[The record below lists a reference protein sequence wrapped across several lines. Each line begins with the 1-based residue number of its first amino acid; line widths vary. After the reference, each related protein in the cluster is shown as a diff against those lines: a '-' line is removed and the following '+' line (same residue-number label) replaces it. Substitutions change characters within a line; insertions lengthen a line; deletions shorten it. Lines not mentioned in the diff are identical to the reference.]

1 MEDRIQDGTAG
12 GPSAAAPDPLGLP
25 VEPRDVI
32 PSPPPGRTL
41 LPAPVATAISLWTR
55 STSLALRVG
64 TVIGGYGFGAAK
76 ATTLSSLELG
86 RGIIEGILHRAGSES
101 FSRSNSDLGRA
112 DAETVME
119 RSLESLHIAMSQVVF
134 WTTAGFNLT
143 STTLSAISEVS
154 QLTLSYLDSIL
165 GSTESSRAIAS
176 IITLIRR
183 EFNNPATGQP
193 GEHVG
198 VFDLIVGMVGLAY
211 FQRWSWRLIMQESQ
225 RLQVDEILW
234 DVVIINDEERLDY
247 SRVDN
252 ARQAPGRGMEPS
264 PNEMVIQ
271 TIQQHDTADSS
282 EGEGDL
288 PEIRLKQQIM
298 RTLPAGAKVSIMTE
312 TKTTKTITVDVSG
325 TQPSALSPPAG
336 VELIEETRLRPVS
349 SQGNRRLSMSS
360 DLLQGS
366 SPLDSTYRVVYRVNK
381 NTLRSTEMQGGPEEV
396 EVPRFVEQIDSDT
409 EQAVDQHTNSDDEK
423 DVLPPSPTSPTT
435 PPPPPPKSPRHK
447 VQTEPFPPVVE
458 APPVRS
464 RSKKGRG
471 SPALSR
477 KSSVD
482 KTSQIPLPMQSPE
495 TSANQKRPRM
505 PVSPPGSTSSIEA
518 PRKKQQSM
526 SKLLSKRP
534 KGDVTPPNSAKPPSE
549 KKGGLRNVLKR
560 GSGTNLSNPAT
571 KDGKDSVTSN
581 PSVASK
587 GKQQPLRDLR
597 RGPAQANQK
606 PSSSAT
612 KKQLSVPNRDSSLVP
627 RRDAPRPPQG
637 GQARNPLTSRALA
650 EYEASGAVP
659 RSPSRASYISIHER
673 RRDSLISQ
681 TDTFSIHSVEHHLR
695 PVSPTYSRSPIAKS
709 KSERDI
715 ADRQL
720 PPPSPSRHHR
730 RVNSQTYSP
739 SIYTLKTADSQMSL
753 IPFHHRSPFG
763 DAEALHTLRRTGSID
778 TTFPR
783 FHLLRNITRYMRFS
797 SASYGSSFLKVLG
810 ISKTMPPML
819 KALDDTHHE
828 LRMFAHHTQSQPQ
841 SILLSSFVDPQGGSD
856 SSGATETGVPLVH
869 YVSLDDESKAVVLA
883 CRGTLGFE
891 DVLADM
897 TCDYDDLVWRGKSY
911 KVHKGIHASAKRL
924 LYGGD
929 GRVLVTIKAAL
940 EMNPDYGLVLCG
952 HSLGGAVTALLG
964 VMLSEPIDGGTS
976 FVTSDEPHSRLLT
989 YPSFSSADAT
999 TGQQQ
1004 VKPHVCL
1011 PAGRPIH
1018 VYAYGPPA
1026 TMSPSLR
1033 TATRGLITSVVHG
1046 QDLVPYLSLGVLHD
1060 FQAVALAFKTDN
1072 ADAKQEIKQRVWEAL
1087 QGGLMDKWQG
1097 SGASSGGGGRA
1108 PGRDPVTD
1116 EDEEWAFAAFKT
1128 LRASMMSEK
1137 LLPPG
1142 EVFVVETEKVLRR
1155 DAFVDPDGS
1164 GGQQQQQQQAGGSS
1178 RDENNS
1184 SSKGKQQQQKSFKY
1198 VGRPARRIVLKYVR
1212 DVETRFREV
1221 RFGATML
1228 TDHNPAKYEDALDGL
1243 RFGVV
1248 ESGC

>member
-1 MEDRIQDGTAG
+1 MEDRVQNGPPG
-12 GPSAAAPDPLGLP
+12 GPSTALGLP
-25 VEPRDVI
+25 VEPRGVI

-101 FSRSNSDLGRA
+101 LSRSNSELGRA
-112 DAETVME
+112 DAETIME
-119 RSLESLHIAMSQVVF
+119 RSIESLHLAMSQVVF

-143 STTLSAISEVS
+143 STSLSAISEIS

-198 VFDLIVGMVGLAY
+198 VFDLLVGMVGLAY
-211 FQRWSWRLIMQESQ
+211 FQRWSWRLIMQENQ

-252 ARQAPGRGMEPS
+252 QGQVAGQGLEPG

-282 EGEGDL
+282 DGENDL
-288 PEIRLKQQIM
+288 PEIRLKQHIM

-325 TQPSALSPPAG
+325 TQPSTLSPPAG

-349 SQGNRRLSMSS
+349 SQGNRPLSVSS
-360 DLLQGS
+360 DQLLHGT

-381 NTLRSTEMQGGPEEV
+381 NTLRSTEMEGGPEEV
-396 EVPRFVEQIDSDT
+396 EVPRFVEQVDSET
-409 EQAVDQHTNSDDEK
+409 EQALDENTISDDEK
-423 DVLPPSPTSPTT
+423 EEVSTPPPESPTSPTT
-435 PPPPPPKSPRHK
+435 PPPPPPPKSPRHEA
-447 VQTEPFPPVVE
+447 QAEAFPTLAE
-458 APPVRS
+458 AEAETPPVRS
-464 RSKKGRG
+464 RSKKGRA
-471 SPALSR
+471 SPVLVR
-477 KSSVD
+477 KPSID
-482 KTSQIPLPMQSPE
+482 KSSQIPMLKQSPE
-495 TSANQKRPRM
+495 TSANQKRPRI
-505 PVSPPGSTSSIEA
+505 PVSPPGSTSSVDN

-534 KGDVTPPNSAKPPSE
+534 RGDVTPPTSAKPPSE
-549 KKGGLRNVLKR
+549 KRGGLRNVLKR
-560 GSGTNLSNPAT
+560 GSGTNLSNPVT
-571 KDGKDSVTSN
+571 KDVKDSVPSN
-581 PSVASK
+581 APVAASK
-587 GKQQPLRDLR
+587 GKQQSTRDLR
-597 RGPAQANQK
+597 RGPALSQQK
-606 PSSSAT
+606 PSPSSSAP
-612 KKQLSVPNRDSSLVP
+612 KKQLPVPNRDSSLIP

-650 EYEASGAVP
+650 EYEASGSIP

-695 PVSPTYSRSPIAKS
+695 PVSPTYGRSPIAKS

-715 ADRQL
+715 VDRQL
-720 PPPSPSRHHR
+720 PPPSPSRNHR
-730 RVNSQTYSP
+730 RVNSQTYAP

-753 IPFHHRSPFG
+753 IPFHHRSPFA

-810 ISKTMPPML
+810 ISKSLPPML
-819 KALDDTHHE
+819 KALDDTHYE

-856 SSGATETGVPLVH
+856 SSGSTETGVPLVH
-869 YVSLDDESKAVVLA
+869 YVSLDDESKAVVLS

-964 VMLSEPIDGGTS
+964 VMLSEPVDGGTS

-989 YPSFSSADAT
+989 YPGSSPA
-999 TGQQQ
+999 
-1004 VKPHVCL
+1004 KPHICL

-1072 ADAKQEIKQRVWEAL
+1072 ADAKQEIKQRVWETL
-1087 QGGLMDKWQG
+1087 QGGLMDKWRGGG
-1097 SGASSGGGGRA
+1097 SGATRGRGA
-1108 PGRDPVTD
+1108 GKDPVSD

-1155 DAFVDPDGS
+1155 DAFVDGE
-1164 GGQQQQQQQAGGSS
+1164 GQQQRQAGGSREDS
-1178 RDENNS
+1178 KNNNS
-1184 SSKGKQQQQKSFKY
+1184 KQKQQQKSFKY

-1212 DVETRFREV
+1212 DVGTRFREV

-1248 ESGC
+1248 ES

>member
-1 MEDRIQDGTAG
+1 MEDRIQHGSANA
-12 GPSAAAPDPLGLP
+12 PSAVMPDPLGLP

-76 ATTLSSLELG
+76 ATTLSSLEIG

-101 FSRSNSDLGRA
+101 FSRSNSDLARA
-112 DAETVME
+112 DAETIME

-143 STTLSAISEVS
+143 TTTLSAISEVS

-211 FQRWSWRLIMQESQ
+211 FQRWSWRLIMQDNQ

-252 ARQAPGRGMEPS
+252 GMQVAGRDLESG
-264 PNEMVIQ
+264 PNETVIQ
-271 TIQQHDTADSS
+271 TIQQHDAVDSS
-282 EGEGDL
+282 DGEDDL

-349 SQGNRRLSMSS
+349 SQGNRRLSVSS
-360 DLLQGS
+360 DQLLQGS

-381 NTLRSTEMQGGPEEV
+381 NKLRSTEMERGPEEI

-409 EQAVDQHTNSDDEK
+409 EQALDDHAISDDEK
-423 DVLPPSPTSPTT
+423 EMLPSSPPLPPSPQS
-435 PPPPPPKSPRHK
+435 PPPPPPKSPRHETQPE
-447 VQTEPFPPVVE
+447 VFPP
-458 APPVRS
+458 AAGGPPVRS
-464 RSKKGRG
+464 RSKKGRI
-471 SPALSR
+471 SPVISR

-482 KTSQIPLPMQSPE
+482 KTSQIPLPKSSPE

-505 PVSPPGSTSSIEA
+505 PVSPPGSTSSIDN

-526 SKLLSKRP
+526 SKLLSKRA

-560 GSGTNLSNPAT
+560 GSGTTLGNLVAKDEKDTASSNAP
-571 KDGKDSVTSN
+571 
-581 PSVASK
+581 VASK
-587 GKQQPLRDLR
+587 GKQQPARDLR
-597 RGPAQANQK
+597 RGPAQVHQK
-606 PSSSAT
+606 PSSSAA
-612 KKQLSVPNRDSSLVP
+612 KKQLSVPNRDASLVP
-627 RRDAPRPPQG
+627 RRDAPRPPHG

-695 PVSPTYSRSPIAKS
+695 PVSPTYNRSPMAKS
-709 KSERDI
+709 KSGGDI
-715 ADRQL
+715 VDRQL
-720 PPPSPSRHHR
+720 PPPSPSRNHR
-730 RVNSQTYSP
+730 RVSSQTYSP

-763 DAEALHTLRRTGSID
+763 NAEALATLRRTGSID

-797 SASYGSSFLKVLG
+797 SASYGSSFLKVFG
-810 ISKTMPPML
+810 ISKSMPPML

-940 EMNPDYGLVLCG
+940 EENPDYGLVLCG

-989 YPSFSSADAT
+989 YPGCTPTDST
-999 TGQQQ
+999 TQPQQR
-1004 VKPHVCL
+1004 PHVCL
-1011 PAGRPIH
+1011 PPGRPIH

-1087 QGGLMDKWQG
+1087 QGGLMDKWRG
-1097 SGASSGGGGRA
+1097 GGGASSNGSGSGPA
-1108 PGRDPVTD
+1108 SN

-1155 DAFVDPDGS
+1155 DAFVGPDGN
-1164 GGQQQQQQQAGGSS
+1164 GQHQQPRKGDDNKGQQH
-1178 RDENNS
+1178 
-1184 SSKGKQQQQKSFKY
+1184 QKSFKY

-1212 DVETRFREV
+1212 DVEARFREV

-1248 ESGC
+1248 ES

>member
-1 MEDRIQDGTAG
+1 MEDRIQNGSGNT
-12 GPSAAAPDPLGLP
+12 PSATAA
-25 VEPRDVI
+25 EPRDLV
-32 PSPPPGRTL
+32 PPPPPPGRTL

-76 ATTLSSLELG
+76 ATTLSSLEIG

-101 FSRSNSDLGRA
+101 LSRSNSDLGRA
-112 DAETVME
+112 DAETIME

-143 STTLSAISEVS
+143 TTTLSAISEVS

-211 FQRWSWRLIMQESQ
+211 FQGWAWRLIVQENQ

-234 DVVIINDEERLDY
+234 DVVIINDEETLDY
-247 SRVDN
+247 SKVEDGKQVDSN
-252 ARQAPGRGMEPS
+252 GLEPG
-264 PNEMVIQ
+264 PNEKVIQ
-271 TIQQHDTADSS
+271 TIQQHDAADSS
-282 EGEGDL
+282 DGEDDL

-325 TQPSALSPPAG
+325 TQPSALAPPAG

-349 SQGNRRLSMSS
+349 SQGNRRWSISS
-360 DLLQGS
+360 DQLLQGS

-381 NTLRSTEMQGGPEEV
+381 NKLRSTEMARGAEEV

-409 EQAVDQHTNSDDEK
+409 EQIFDDQVVSDEEK
-423 DVLPPSPTSPTT
+423 EDLPPS
-435 PPPPPPKSPRHK
+435 PPPKSPRHD
-447 VQTEPFPPVVE
+447 TWAEELPPAAE
-458 APPVRS
+458 KPPVRS
-464 RSKKGRG
+464 RSKKGRK
-471 SPALSR
+471 SPGLSR
-477 KSSVD
+477 KASVD
-482 KTSQIPLPMQSPE
+482 KTSQIPLPRQSPE

-505 PVSPPGSTSSIEA
+505 PVSPPASTSSIEN

-526 SKLLSKRP
+526 SKLLSKKT
-534 KGDVTPPNSAKPPSE
+534 KGDTTPPGSAKPPNE
-549 KKGGLRNVLKR
+549 KKGGLRNVLKK
-560 GSGTNLSNPAT
+560 GSGTTLASLVA
-571 KDGKDSVTSN
+571 KDGKDAVSSN
-581 PSVASK
+581 TPVAPK
-587 GKQQPLRDLR
+587 GKQQPVKDLR
-597 RGPAQANQK
+597 RGPAQLHQK
-606 PSSSAT
+606 PTSSTT
-612 KKQLSVPNRDSSLVP
+612 KKQLSVPNRDSSMVP
-627 RRDAPRPPQG
+627 RREAPRPPHG
-637 GQARNPLTSRALA
+637 GAPRNPLTSRALA

-673 RRDSLISQ
+673 RRDSLVSQ
-681 TDTFSIHSVEHHLR
+681 TDTFSIHSVEPHLR
-695 PVSPTYSRSPIAKS
+695 PVSPAYNRSPISKS

-715 ADRQL
+715 VDRQL
-720 PPPSPSRHHR
+720 PPPSPSRNHR
-730 RVNSQTYSP
+730 RVVSQTYSP
-739 SIYTLKTADSQMSL
+739 SIYTLKTAGSQMSL
-753 IPFHHRSPFG
+753 VPYHHRSPFG
-763 DAEALHTLRRTGSID
+763 DAEALATLRRTGSID

-797 SASYGSSFLKVLG
+797 SASYGSSFLKVFG
-810 ISKTMPPML
+810 ISKSMPPVL

-940 EMNPDYGLVLCG
+940 EENPDYGLVLCG

-989 YPSFSSADAT
+989 YPGCPTPDAT
-999 TGQQQ
+999 SQQQ
-1004 VKPHVCL
+1004 RQPHICL
-1011 PAGRPIH
+1011 PPGRPIH

-1033 TATRGLITSVVHG
+1033 TATRGLITSAVHG

-1072 ADAKQEIKQRVWEAL
+1072 AEAKQEIKQRVWEAL
-1087 QGGLMDKWQG
+1087 QGGLMDKWRGGGAAAAGG
-1097 SGASSGGGGRA
+1097 SGSRNRA
-1108 PGRDPVTD
+1108 AGAV

-1155 DAFVDPDGS
+1155 DAFVGSDG
-1164 GGQQQQQQQAGGSS
+1164 GGGPQQQDG
-1178 RDENNS
+1178 E
-1184 SSKGKQQQQKSFKY
+1184 KGKQQQQQKSFKY

-1212 DVETRFREV
+1212 DVEARFREV

-1248 ESGC
+1248 ES

>member
-1 MEDRIQDGTAG
+1 MEDRIQHGSANA
-12 GPSAAAPDPLGLP
+12 PSAVMPDPLGLP

-76 ATTLSSLELG
+76 ATTLSSLEIG

-101 FSRSNSDLGRA
+101 FSRSNSDLARA
-112 DAETVME
+112 DAETIME

-143 STTLSAISEVS
+143 TTTLSAISEVS

-211 FQRWSWRLIMQESQ
+211 FQRWSWRLIMQENQ

-252 ARQAPGRGMEPS
+252 GMQVAGRDLEPG
-264 PNEMVIQ
+264 PNGTVIQ
-271 TIQQHDTADSS
+271 TIQQHDAVDSS
-282 EGEGDL
+282 DGEDDL

-349 SQGNRRLSMSS
+349 SQGNRRLSVSS
-360 DLLQGS
+360 DQLLQGS

-381 NTLRSTEMQGGPEEV
+381 NKLRSTEMERGPEEI

-409 EQAVDQHTNSDDEK
+409 EQALDDHTISDDEK
-423 DVLPPSPTSPTT
+423 EILPPSPPLPPSPQS
-435 PPPPPPKSPRHK
+435 PPPPPPKSPRHETQPE
-447 VQTEPFPPVVE
+447 VFPP
-458 APPVRS
+458 AAGGPPVRS
-464 RSKKGRG
+464 RSKKGRI
-471 SPALSR
+471 SPVISR

-482 KTSQIPLPMQSPE
+482 KTSQIPLPKSSPE

-505 PVSPPGSTSSIEA
+505 PVSPPGSTSSIDN

-526 SKLLSKRP
+526 SKLLSKRA

-560 GSGTNLSNPAT
+560 GSGTTLGNLVARDEKDTVSSNAP
-571 KDGKDSVTSN
+571 
-581 PSVASK
+581 VASK
-587 GKQQPLRDLR
+587 GKQQPARDLR
-597 RGPAQANQK
+597 RGPAQVHQK
-606 PSSSAT
+606 PSSSAP
-612 KKQLSVPNRDSSLVP
+612 KKQLSVPNRDASLVP
-627 RRDAPRPPQG
+627 RRDAPRPPHG

-695 PVSPTYSRSPIAKS
+695 PVSPTYNRSPMAKS
-709 KSERDI
+709 KSGGDI
-715 ADRQL
+715 VDRQL
-720 PPPSPSRHHR
+720 PPPSPSRNHR
-730 RVNSQTYSP
+730 RVSSQTYSP

-763 DAEALHTLRRTGSID
+763 NAEALATLRRTGSID

-797 SASYGSSFLKVLG
+797 SASYGSSFLKVFG
-810 ISKTMPPML
+810 ISKSMPPML

-940 EMNPDYGLVLCG
+940 EENPDYGLVLCG

-989 YPSFSSADAT
+989 YPGCTPTDST
-999 TGQQQ
+999 MQPQQR
-1004 VKPHVCL
+1004 PHVCL
-1011 PAGRPIH
+1011 PPGRPIH

-1087 QGGLMDKWQG
+1087 QGGLMDKWRG
-1097 SGASSGGGGRA
+1097 GGGASSSGSGSSSGPA
-1108 PGRDPVTD
+1108 SN

-1155 DAFVDPDGS
+1155 DAFVGPDGN
-1164 GGQQQQQQQAGGSS
+1164 GQHQQPREGDGNKGQQH
-1178 RDENNS
+1178 
-1184 SSKGKQQQQKSFKY
+1184 QKSFKY

-1212 DVETRFREV
+1212 DVEARFGEV

-1248 ESGC
+1248 ES

>member
-1 MEDRIQDGTAG
+1 MEDRIQHGSANA
-12 GPSAAAPDPLGLP
+12 PSAAMPDPLGLP

-76 ATTLSSLELG
+76 ATTLSSLEIG

-101 FSRSNSDLGRA
+101 FSRSNSDLARA
-112 DAETVME
+112 DAETIME

-211 FQRWSWRLIMQESQ
+211 FQRWSWRLIMQENQ

-252 ARQAPGRGMEPS
+252 GMQVAGRDLEPG
-264 PNEMVIQ
+264 PNETVIQ
-271 TIQQHDTADSS
+271 TIQQHDAVDSS
-282 EGEGDL
+282 DGEDDL

-349 SQGNRRLSMSS
+349 SQGNRRLSVSS
-360 DLLQGS
+360 DQLLQGS

-381 NTLRSTEMQGGPEEV
+381 NKLRSTEMERGPEEI

-409 EQAVDQHTNSDDEK
+409 EQALDDHTISDDEK
-423 DVLPPSPTSPTT
+423 EILPPSPPLPPSPQS
-435 PPPPPPKSPRHK
+435 PPPPPPKSPRHETQPE
-447 VQTEPFPPVVE
+447 VFPP
-458 APPVRS
+458 AAGGPPVRS
-464 RSKKGRG
+464 RSKKGRI
-471 SPALSR
+471 SPVISR

-482 KTSQIPLPMQSPE
+482 KTSQIPLPKSSPE

-505 PVSPPGSTSSIEA
+505 PVSPPGSTSSIDN

-526 SKLLSKRP
+526 SKLLSKRA

-560 GSGTNLSNPAT
+560 GSGTTLGNLVAKDEKDTVSSNAP
-571 KDGKDSVTSN
+571 
-581 PSVASK
+581 VASK
-587 GKQQPLRDLR
+587 GKQQPARDLR
-597 RGPAQANQK
+597 RGPAQVHQK
-606 PSSSAT
+606 PSSSAP
-612 KKQLSVPNRDSSLVP
+612 KKQLSVPNRDASLVP
-627 RRDAPRPPQG
+627 RRDAPRPPHG

-695 PVSPTYSRSPIAKS
+695 PVSPTYNRSTMAKS
-709 KSERDI
+709 KSGGDI
-715 ADRQL
+715 VDRQL
-720 PPPSPSRHHR
+720 PPPSPSRNHR
-730 RVNSQTYSP
+730 RVSSQTYSP

-753 IPFHHRSPFG
+753 VPFHHRSPFG
-763 DAEALHTLRRTGSID
+763 NAEALATLRRTGSID

-797 SASYGSSFLKVLG
+797 SASYGSSFLKVFG
-810 ISKTMPPML
+810 ISKSMPPML

-940 EMNPDYGLVLCG
+940 EENPDYGLVLCG

-989 YPSFSSADAT
+989 YPGCTPTDST
-999 TGQQQ
+999 TQPQQR
-1004 VKPHVCL
+1004 PHVCL
-1011 PAGRPIH
+1011 PPGRPIH

-1087 QGGLMDKWQG
+1087 QGGLMDKWR
-1097 SGASSGGGGRA
+1097 GGGGA
-1108 PGRDPVTD
+1108 STSASGPASD

-1128 LRASMMSEK
+1128 LRASMMSQK

-1155 DAFVDPDGS
+1155 DAFVEPDGN
-1164 GGQQQQQQQAGGSS
+1164 GQHQQPRE
-1178 RDENNS
+1178 RDDN
-1184 SSKGKQQQQKSFKY
+1184 KGQQQQKSFKY

-1212 DVETRFREV
+1212 DVEARFREV

-1248 ESGC
+1248 ES

>member
-1 MEDRIQDGTAG
+1 M
-12 GPSAAAPDPLGLP
+12 
-25 VEPRDVI
+25 I

-76 ATTLSSLELG
+76 ATTLSSLEIG

-101 FSRSNSDLGRA
+101 FSRSNSDLARA
-112 DAETVME
+112 DAETIME

-143 STTLSAISEVS
+143 TTTLSAISEVS

-211 FQRWSWRLIMQESQ
+211 FQRWSWRLIMQENQ

-252 ARQAPGRGMEPS
+252 GMQVAGRDLEPG
-264 PNEMVIQ
+264 PNETVIQ
-271 TIQQHDTADSS
+271 TIQQHDAVDSS
-282 EGEGDL
+282 DGEDDL

-349 SQGNRRLSMSS
+349 SQGNRRLSVSS
-360 DLLQGS
+360 DQLLQGS

-381 NTLRSTEMQGGPEEV
+381 NKLRSTEMERGPEEI

-409 EQAVDQHTNSDDEK
+409 EQALDDHTISDDEK
-423 DVLPPSPTSPTT
+423 EIISPSPPLPPSPQS
-435 PPPPPPKSPRHK
+435 PPPPPPKSPRHETQPE
-447 VQTEPFPPVVE
+447 VFPP
-458 APPVRS
+458 AAGGPPVRS
-464 RSKKGRG
+464 RSKKGRI
-471 SPALSR
+471 SPVISR

-482 KTSQIPLPMQSPE
+482 KTSQIPLPKSSPE

-505 PVSPPGSTSSIEA
+505 PVSPPGSTSSIDN

-526 SKLLSKRP
+526 SKLLSKRA

-560 GSGTNLSNPAT
+560 GSGTTLGNLVARDEKDTVSSNAP
-571 KDGKDSVTSN
+571 
-581 PSVASK
+581 VASK
-587 GKQQPLRDLR
+587 GKQQPARDLR
-597 RGPAQANQK
+597 RGPAQVHQK
-606 PSSSAT
+606 PSSSAP
-612 KKQLSVPNRDSSLVP
+612 KKQLSVPNRDASLVP
-627 RRDAPRPPQG
+627 RRDAPRPPHG

-695 PVSPTYSRSPIAKS
+695 PVSPTYNRSPMAKS
-709 KSERDI
+709 KSGGDI
-715 ADRQL
+715 VDRQL
-720 PPPSPSRHHR
+720 PPPSPSRNHR
-730 RVNSQTYSP
+730 RVSSQTYSP

-763 DAEALHTLRRTGSID
+763 NAEALATLRRTGSID

-797 SASYGSSFLKVLG
+797 SASYGSSFLKVFG
-810 ISKTMPPML
+810 ISKSMPPML

-940 EMNPDYGLVLCG
+940 EENPDYGLVLCG

-989 YPSFSSADAT
+989 YPGCTPTDST
-999 TGQQQ
+999 TQPQQR
-1004 VKPHVCL
+1004 PHVCL
-1011 PAGRPIH
+1011 PPGRPIH

-1072 ADAKQEIKQRVWEAL
+1072 ADAKQEIKQRVWDAL
-1087 QGGLMDKWQG
+1087 QGGLMDKWRG
-1097 SGASSGGGGRA
+1097 GGGASSSASASGPA
-1108 PGRDPVTD
+1108 SN

-1155 DAFVDPDGS
+1155 DAFVGPDGN
-1164 GGQQQQQQQAGGSS
+1164 GQHQQPREG
-1178 RDENNS
+1178 DDN
-1184 SSKGKQQQQKSFKY
+1184 KGQQQQQKSFKY

-1212 DVETRFREV
+1212 DVEARFREV

-1248 ESGC
+1248 ES

>member
-1 MEDRIQDGTAG
+1 MEDRIQQGSAS
-12 GPSAAAPDPLGLP
+12 GPSASAPDPLGLP

-41 LPAPVATAISLWTR
+41 LPAPVASAISLWTR

-76 ATTLSSLELG
+76 ATTLSSLEIG

-112 DAETVME
+112 DAETIME

-211 FQRWSWRLIMQESQ
+211 FQRWSWRLIMQENQ

-247 SRVDN
+247 SRVDD
-252 ARQAPGRGMEPS
+252 AMQVAGRDLEPS
-264 PNEMVIQ
+264 PNETVIQ
-271 TIQQHDTADSS
+271 TIQQHDAADSS
-282 EGEGDL
+282 DGEDGL

-349 SQGNRRLSMSS
+349 SQGNRRLSVSS
-360 DLLQGS
+360 DHLLLGS

-381 NTLRSTEMQGGPEEV
+381 NKLRSTEMERGPEEI

-409 EQAVDQHTNSDDEK
+409 EQALDDHTISDDEK
-423 DVLPPSPTSPTT
+423 EVLPPSP
-435 PPPPPPKSPRHK
+435 PPPPPPKSPRHET
-447 VQTEPFPPVVE
+447 QTEAFPSAAG

-464 RSKKGRG
+464 RSKKGRM
-471 SPALSR
+471 SPVLSR

-482 KTSQIPLPMQSPE
+482 KSSHIPLPTSSPE

-505 PVSPPGSTSSIEA
+505 PVSPPGSTSSMDN

-526 SKLLSKRP
+526 SKLLSKKA
-534 KGDVTPPNSAKPPSE
+534 KGDVTPPSSAKPPSE
-549 KKGGLRNVLKR
+549 KKGGLRNVLKK
-560 GSGTNLSNPAT
+560 GSGTTLSNLVT
-571 KDGKDSVTSN
+571 KDGKDAASSN
-581 PSVASK
+581 APVASK
-587 GKQQPLRDLR
+587 GKQQPARDLR
-597 RGPAQANQK
+597 RGPAQINQK
-606 PSSSAT
+606 QSSSVA
-612 KKQLSVPNRDSSLVP
+612 KKQLSAPNRDSGLVP
-627 RRDAPRPPQG
+627 KRDAPRPPHG

-695 PVSPTYSRSPIAKS
+695 PVSPTYSRSPIGKS

-715 ADRQL
+715 VDRQL
-720 PPPSPSRHHR
+720 PPPSPSRNHR
-730 RVNSQTYSP
+730 RVSSQTYSP

-763 DAEALHTLRRTGSID
+763 NAEALATLRRTGSID

-940 EMNPDYGLVLCG
+940 EENPDYGLVLTG

-989 YPSFSSADAT
+989 YPGCSPTDSTAQP
-999 TGQQQ
+999 QQQ
-1004 VKPHVCL
+1004 RPHICL
-1011 PAGRPIH
+1011 PSGRPIH

-1087 QGGLMDKWQG
+1087 QGGLMDKWRG
-1097 SGASSGGGGRA
+1097 GGGASSSSSSNGGASRA
-1108 PGRDPVTD
+1108 VGD

-1155 DAFVDPDGS
+1155 DAFVGPDGNN
-1164 GGQQQQQQQAGGSS
+1164 GQQK
-1178 RDENNS
+1178 DDNN
-1184 SSKGKQQQQKSFKY
+1184 KGKQQQQQQKSFKY

-1212 DVETRFREV
+1212 DVEARFREV

-1248 ESGC
+1248 ES

>member
-1 MEDRIQDGTAG
+1 MDEFSSLCFARTSSKMEDRIQNGSGNT
-12 GPSAAAPDPLGLP
+12 PSATAA
-25 VEPRDVI
+25 EPRDLI
-32 PSPPPGRTL
+32 PPPPPPGRTL

-76 ATTLSSLELG
+76 ATTLSSLEIG

-101 FSRSNSDLGRA
+101 LSRSNSDLGRA
-112 DAETVME
+112 DAETIME

-143 STTLSAISEVS
+143 TTTLSAISEVS

-211 FQRWSWRLIMQESQ
+211 FQGWAWRLIVQENQ

-234 DVVIINDEERLDY
+234 DVVIINDEETLDY
-247 SRVDN
+247 SRVEDGK
-252 ARQAPGRGMEPS
+252 QVDSHGLESG
-264 PNEMVIQ
+264 PNEKVIQ
-271 TIQQHDTADSS
+271 TIQQHDAADSS
-282 EGEGDL
+282 DGEDDL

-325 TQPSALSPPAG
+325 TQPSALAPPAG

-349 SQGNRRLSMSS
+349 SQGNRRWSISS
-360 DLLQGS
+360 DQLLQGS

-381 NTLRSTEMQGGPEEV
+381 NKLRSTEMARGAEEV

-409 EQAVDQHTNSDDEK
+409 EQIFDDQVVSDEEK
-423 DVLPPSPTSPTT
+423 EDLPPS
-435 PPPPPPKSPRHK
+435 PPPKSPRHD
-447 VQTEPFPPVVE
+447 TWAEILPPAAE
-458 APPVRS
+458 KPPVRS
-464 RSKKGRG
+464 RSKKGRK
-471 SPALSR
+471 SPVLSR

-482 KTSQIPLPMQSPE
+482 KTSQIPLPRQSPE

-505 PVSPPGSTSSIEA
+505 PVSPPASTSSIEN

-526 SKLLSKRP
+526 SKLLSKKT
-534 KGDVTPPNSAKPPSE
+534 KGDTTPPGSAKPPNE
-549 KKGGLRNVLKR
+549 KKGGLRNVLKK
-560 GSGTNLSNPAT
+560 GSGTTLANLVA
-571 KDGKDSVTSN
+571 KDGKDAVSSN
-581 PSVASK
+581 TPVAPK
-587 GKQQPLRDLR
+587 GKQQPVKDLR
-597 RGPAQANQK
+597 RGPAQLHQK
-606 PSSSAT
+606 PTSSTT
-612 KKQLSVPNRDSSLVP
+612 KKQLSVPNRDSSMVP
-627 RRDAPRPPQG
+627 RREAPRPPHG
-637 GQARNPLTSRALA
+637 GAPRNPLTSRALA

-673 RRDSLISQ
+673 RRDSLVSQ
-681 TDTFSIHSVEHHLR
+681 TDTFSIHSVEPHLR
-695 PVSPTYSRSPIAKS
+695 PVSPAYNRSPISKS

-715 ADRQL
+715 VDRQL
-720 PPPSPSRHHR
+720 PPPSPSRNHR
-730 RVNSQTYSP
+730 RVVSQTYSP

-753 IPFHHRSPFG
+753 VPYHHRSPFG
-763 DAEALHTLRRTGSID
+763 DAEALATLRRTGSID

-797 SASYGSSFLKVLG
+797 SASYGSSFLKVFG
-810 ISKTMPPML
+810 ISKSMPPVL

-940 EMNPDYGLVLCG
+940 EENPDYGLVLCG

-989 YPSFSSADAT
+989 YPGCPTPDAAS
-999 TGQQQ
+999 QQQ
-1004 VKPHVCL
+1004 RQPHICL
-1011 PAGRPIH
+1011 PPGRPIH

-1033 TATRGLITSVVHG
+1033 TATRGLITSAVHG

-1072 ADAKQEIKQRVWEAL
+1072 AEAKQEIKQRVWEAL
-1087 QGGLMDKWQG
+1087 QGGLMDKWRGGGAAAAGG
-1097 SGASSGGGGRA
+1097 SGSGSRNRA
-1108 PGRDPVTD
+1108 AGAA

-1155 DAFVDPDGS
+1155 DAFVGSDG
-1164 GGQQQQQQQAGGSS
+1164 GGGPQQQDG
-1178 RDENNS
+1178 E
-1184 SSKGKQQQQKSFKY
+1184 KGKQQQQQKSFKY

-1212 DVETRFREV
+1212 DVEARFREV

-1248 ESGC
+1248 ES

>member
-1 MEDRIQDGTAG
+1 MGDRIQPGSANN
-12 GPSAAAPDPLGLP
+12 PSAATPDPLGLP
-25 VEPRDVI
+25 VQPRDVI

-76 ATTLSSLELG
+76 ATTLSSLEIG

-101 FSRSNSDLGRA
+101 FSRSNTDLARA
-112 DAETVME
+112 DAETIME

-211 FQRWSWRLIMQESQ
+211 FQRWSWRLIMQENQ

-252 ARQAPGRGMEPS
+252 GKQIAGHGLEQG
-264 PNEMVIQ
+264 PNETVIQ
-271 TIQQHDTADSS
+271 TIQQHDAADSS
-282 EGEGDL
+282 EGDDDL

-336 VELIEETRLRPVS
+336 VELIEESRLRPVS

-360 DLLQGS
+360 DQLLQGS

-381 NTLRSTEMQGGPEEV
+381 NKLRSTEMERGPEEV
-396 EVPRFVEQIDSDT
+396 EVPRFVEQIDSDN
-409 EQAVDQHTNSDDEK
+409 EQAFEDHAVSDDEK
-423 DVLPPSPTSPTT
+423 EVFPSSPPSPPS
-435 PPPPPPKSPRHK
+435 PPPPPPKSPRHET
-447 VQTEPFPPVVE
+447 QTEAFPPAAE
-458 APPVRS
+458 APPARS
-464 RSKKGRG
+464 RSKKGRK

-505 PVSPPGSTSSIEA
+505 PVSPPGSTSSIDN

-526 SKLLSKRP
+526 SKLLSKKA
-534 KGDVTPPNSAKPPSE
+534 KGDSAPPSSAKPPSE
-549 KKGGLRNVLKR
+549 KKGGLRNVLKK
-560 GSGTNLSNPAT
+560 GSGTTLSNLVT
-571 KDGKDSVTSN
+571 KDGKEAVSSN
-581 PSVASK
+581 APMASK
-587 GKQQPLRDLR
+587 GKQQPVRDLR
-597 RGPAQANQK
+597 RGPAQIHQK
-606 PSSSAT
+606 PSSSAA
-612 KKQLSVPNRDSSLVP
+612 KKQLSVPNRDSALVP
-627 RRDAPRPPQG
+627 RREPPRPPHG

-695 PVSPTYSRSPIAKS
+695 PVSPTYNRSPIAKS

-715 ADRQL
+715 VDRQL
-720 PPPSPSRHHR
+720 PPPSPSRNHR
-730 RVNSQTYSP
+730 RVSSQTYSP

-763 DAEALHTLRRTGSID
+763 DAEALATLRRTGSID

-940 EMNPDYGLVLCG
+940 EENPDYGLVLCG

-989 YPSFSSADAT
+989 YPGCSPADTAT
-999 TGQQQ
+999 QEQQQ
-1004 VKPHVCL
+1004 LRPHICL
-1011 PAGRPIH
+1011 PSGRPIH

-1087 QGGLMDKWQG
+1087 QGGLMDKWRG
-1097 SGASSGGGGRA
+1097 GGGASSSSSSSGSGRA
-1108 PGRDPVTD
+1108 VGD

-1155 DAFVDPDGS
+1155 DAFVGPDGN
-1164 GGQQQQQQQAGGSS
+1164 GQQQQPGG
-1178 RDENNS
+1178 RDDD
-1184 SSKGKQQQQKSFKY
+1184 KTKQQQQKSFKY

-1212 DVETRFREV
+1212 DVEARFREV

-1248 ESGC
+1248 ES

>member
-1 MEDRIQDGTAG
+1 MEDRIQNGSGNT
-12 GPSAAAPDPLGLP
+12 PSATAAEPQDLIPPLP
-25 VEPRDVI
+25 
-32 PSPPPGRTL
+32 PPPGRTL

-76 ATTLSSLELG
+76 ATTLSSLEIG

-101 FSRSNSDLGRA
+101 LSRSNSDLGRV
-112 DAETVME
+112 DAETIME

-143 STTLSAISEVS
+143 TTTLSAISEVS

-211 FQRWSWRLIMQESQ
+211 FQGWAWRLIVQENQ

-234 DVVIINDEERLDY
+234 DVVIINDEETLDY
-247 SRVDN
+247 SRVEDGK
-252 ARQAPGRGMEPS
+252 QVDSHGLESG
-264 PNEMVIQ
+264 PNETVIQ
-271 TIQQHDTADSS
+271 TIQQHHAADSS
-282 EGEGDL
+282 DGEDDL

-325 TQPSALSPPAG
+325 TQPSALAPPAG

-349 SQGNRRLSMSS
+349 SQGNRRWSISS
-360 DLLQGS
+360 DQLLQGS

-381 NTLRSTEMQGGPEEV
+381 NKLRSTEMARGAEEV

-409 EQAVDQHTNSDDEK
+409 EQIFDDQVVSDEEK
-423 DVLPPSPTSPTT
+423 EDLPPS
-435 PPPPPPKSPRHK
+435 PPPKSPRHD
-447 VQTEPFPPVVE
+447 TWAEELPPAAE
-458 APPVRS
+458 KPPVRS
-464 RSKKGRG
+464 RSKKGRK
-471 SPALSR
+471 SPVLSR

-482 KTSQIPLPMQSPE
+482 KTSQIPLPRQSPE

-505 PVSPPGSTSSIEA
+505 PVSPPASTSSIEN

-526 SKLLSKRP
+526 SKLLSKKT
-534 KGDVTPPNSAKPPSE
+534 KGDTTPPGSAKPPNE
-549 KKGGLRNVLKR
+549 KKGGLRNVLKK
-560 GSGTNLSNPAT
+560 GSGTTLASLVA
-571 KDGKDSVTSN
+571 KDGKDAVSSN
-581 PSVASK
+581 TPVAPK
-587 GKQQPLRDLR
+587 GKQQPVKDLR
-597 RGPAQANQK
+597 RGPAQLHQK
-606 PSSSAT
+606 PTSSTT
-612 KKQLSVPNRDSSLVP
+612 KKQLSVPNRDSSMVP
-627 RRDAPRPPQG
+627 RREAPRPPHG
-637 GQARNPLTSRALA
+637 GAPRNPLTSRALA

-673 RRDSLISQ
+673 RRDSLVSQ
-681 TDTFSIHSVEHHLR
+681 TDTFSIHSVEPHLR
-695 PVSPTYSRSPIAKS
+695 PVSPAYNRSPISKS

-715 ADRQL
+715 VDRQL
-720 PPPSPSRHHR
+720 PPPSPSRNHR
-730 RVNSQTYSP
+730 RVVSQTYSP

-753 IPFHHRSPFG
+753 VPYHHRSPFG
-763 DAEALHTLRRTGSID
+763 DAEALATLRRTGSID

-797 SASYGSSFLKVLG
+797 SASYGSSFLKVFG
-810 ISKTMPPML
+810 ISKSMPPVL

-897 TCDYDDLVWRGKSY
+897 TCDYDDLAWRGKSY

-940 EMNPDYGLVLCG
+940 EENPDYGLVLCG

-989 YPSFSSADAT
+989 YPGCPTPDAT
-999 TGQQQ
+999 SQQQ
-1004 VKPHVCL
+1004 RQPHICL
-1011 PAGRPIH
+1011 PPGRPIH

-1072 ADAKQEIKQRVWEAL
+1072 AEAKQEIKQRVWEAL
-1087 QGGLMDKWQG
+1087 QGGLMDKWRG
-1097 SGASSGGGGRA
+1097 GGAAAAGGGGSSRNRA
-1108 PGRDPVTD
+1108 AGAA

-1155 DAFVDPDGS
+1155 DAFVGSDG
-1164 GGQQQQQQQAGGSS
+1164 GGGPQQQDG
-1178 RDENNS
+1178 E
-1184 SSKGKQQQQKSFKY
+1184 KGKQQQQQKSFKY

-1212 DVETRFREV
+1212 DVEARFREV

-1248 ESGC
+1248 ES

>member
-1 MEDRIQDGTAG
+1 MEDRIQDDPGNV
-12 GPSAAAPDPLGLP
+12 PSAAATDPLGLP
-25 VEPRDVI
+25 VEPRPVI
-32 PSPPPGRTL
+32 PSPVPGRTL
-41 LPAPVATAISLWTR
+41 LPAPFASAISLWTR

-76 ATTLSSLELG
+76 ATTLSSLEIG
-86 RGIIEGILHRAGSES
+86 RAIIEGILHRAGSES

-112 DAETVME
+112 DAETIME

-143 STTLSAISEVS
+143 STAMSAISELS

-198 VFDLIVGMVGLAY
+198 VFDLIVGIVGLAY
-211 FQRWSWRLIMQESQ
+211 FQRWSWRLIEQENQ
-225 RLQVDEILW
+225 RLQVEEILW
-234 DVVIINDEERLDY
+234 DVVIINDEEMLDY

-252 ARQAPGRGMEPS
+252 GKQVAGHDLESG
-264 PNEMVIQ
+264 PNEKVIQ
-271 TIQQHDTADSS
+271 TIQQHDAADSS
-282 EGEGDL
+282 DGEDDL

-325 TQPSALSPPAG
+325 TQPSALAPPAG

-349 SQGNRRLSMSS
+349 SQGNRPWSTAS
-360 DLLQGS
+360 DQLLQGP
-366 SPLDSTYRVVYRVNK
+366 SPIDSTYRVVYRVNK
-381 NTLRSTEMQGGPEEV
+381 NKLRSTSMARGADEV
-396 EVPRFVEQIDSDT
+396 EVPRFVEQIASDP
-409 EQAVDQHTNSDDEK
+409 EQAFDDEVISDEDK
-423 DVLPPSPTSPTT
+423 EESPPS
-435 PPPPPPKSPRHK
+435 PPPKSPRHD
-447 VQTEPFPPVVE
+447 TWAENFPPAAE
-458 APPVRS
+458 APPPVRS
-464 RSKKGRG
+464 RSKRG
-471 SPALSR
+471 MRSPVLSR

-482 KTSQIPLPMQSPE
+482 KGSQIPLPRHSPE
-495 TSANQKRPRM
+495 TSANQKRQRL
-505 PVSPPGSTSSIEA
+505 PVSPPASTSSIEN

-526 SKLLSKRP
+526 SKLLSKKT
-534 KGDVTPPNSAKPPSE
+534 KGDTTPPNSAKPPGE
-549 KKGGLRNVLKR
+549 KKGGLRNVLKK
-560 GSGTNLSNPAT
+560 GSGTTLANLVA
-571 KDGKDSVTSN
+571 KDGKDPVSPN
-581 PSVASK
+581 ASVASK
-587 GKQQPLRDLR
+587 GKQQTGRDLR
-597 RGPAQANQK
+597 RGPAQIHQK
-606 PSSSAT
+606 PSSSAA

-627 RRDAPRPPQG
+627 KREAPRPPHG
-637 GQARNPLTSRALA
+637 GAPRNPLTARALA

-673 RRDSLISQ
+673 RRDSLVSQ
-681 TDTFSIHSVEHHLR
+681 TDTFSIHSVEPHLR
-695 PVSPTYSRSPIAKS
+695 PVSPAYNRSPIAKS

-715 ADRQL
+715 LNRQL
-720 PPPSPSRHHR
+720 PPPSPSRNHR
-730 RVNSQTYSP
+730 RVASQTYSP
-739 SIYTLKTADSQMSL
+739 SIYTLKNADSQMSL

-763 DAEALHTLRRTGSID
+763 DAEALATLRRTGSID

-810 ISKTMPPML
+810 ISKTMPPIL

-897 TCDYDDLVWRGKSY
+897 TCDYDDLIWRGKSY

-940 EMNPDYGLVLCG
+940 EENPDYGLVLCG

-964 VMLSEPIDGGTS
+964 VMLSEPIDSGTS

-989 YPSFSSADAT
+989 YPGCAT
-999 TGQQQ
+999 APQQPSQ
-1004 VKPHVCL
+1004 HICL
-1011 PAGRPIH
+1011 PSGRPIH

-1033 TATRGLITSVVHG
+1033 MATRGLITAVVHG

-1087 QGGLMDKWQG
+1087 QGGLADKWR
-1097 SGASSGGGGRA
+1097 GAGGANSGG
-1108 PGRDPVTD
+1108 DNVVVE

-1142 EVFVVETEKVLRR
+1142 EVFAVETEKVLRR
-1155 DAFVDPDGS
+1155 DAFVGTDG
-1164 GGQQQQQQQAGGSS
+1164 GGQQSG
-1178 RDENNS
+1178 DNE
-1184 SSKGKQQQQKSFKY
+1184 KQQQQKSFKY

-1212 DVETRFREV
+1212 DVEARFREV

-1248 ESGC
+1248 ES

>member
-1 MEDRIQDGTAG
+1 MEDRIQHGSAG

-25 VEPRDVI
+25 AEPRDVI

-41 LPAPVATAISLWTR
+41 LPAPVATAISLLTR
-55 STSLALRVG
+55 SASLALRVG

-112 DAETVME
+112 DAETIME

-143 STTLSAISEVS
+143 STTMSAISEVS

-211 FQRWSWRLIMQESQ
+211 FQRWSWRLIMQENQ

-252 ARQAPGRGMEPS
+252 GRQIAGHGLEPG

-271 TIQQHDTADSS
+271 TIQQHDPADSS
-282 EGEGDL
+282 DGEGDL
-288 PEIRLKQQIM
+288 PEIRLKQHIM

-349 SQGNRRLSMSS
+349 SQGNRRLSVSS
-360 DLLQGS
+360 DQVLHGS

-381 NTLRSTEMQGGPEEV
+381 NTLRSTEMEGGPEEV

-409 EQAVDQHTNSDDEK
+409 EQAIDEHTISDDEK
-423 DVLPPSPTSPTT
+423 EVLPPSPPSPASPTT
-435 PPPPPPKSPRHK
+435 PPPPPPKSPRHET
-447 VQTEPFPPVVE
+447 QTEPSPPAVE

-464 RSKKGRG
+464 RSKKGRM
-471 SPALSR
+471 SPVISR

-482 KTSQIPLPMQSPE
+482 KTSQIPLPKQSPE

-505 PVSPPGSTSSIEA
+505 PVSPPGSTSSIDN

-526 SKLLSKRP
+526 SKLLSKKA
-534 KGDVTPPNSAKPPSE
+534 KGDVTPPSSAKPPSE

-560 GSGTNLSNPAT
+560 GSGTTLSNLAA
-571 KDGKDSVTSN
+571 KDGKENVSSNAPVT
-581 PSVASK
+581 SK
-587 GKQQPLRDLR
+587 GKQQPVRDLR
-597 RGPAQANQK
+597 RGPAQAHQK
-606 PSSSAT
+606 PSSSA
-612 KKQLSVPNRDSSLVP
+612 KKQLPVPNRDASLVP
-627 RRDAPRPPQG
+627 RREAPRPPQG

-650 EYEASGAVP
+650 EYEASGAIP

-695 PVSPTYSRSPIAKS
+695 PVSPTYNRSPIAKS

-715 ADRQL
+715 VDRQL
-720 PPPSPSRHHR
+720 PPPSPSRNHR

-753 IPFHHRSPFG
+753 IPFHHRSAFG

-810 ISKTMPPML
+810 ISKSMPPML

-856 SSGATETGVPLVH
+856 SSGSTETGVPLVH

-940 EMNPDYGLVLCG
+940 EENPDYGLVLCG

-964 VMLSEPIDGGTS
+964 VMLSEPIDGSTS

-989 YPSFSSADAT
+989 YPSRSSTNT
-999 TGQQQ
+999 TAEQQPQ
-1004 VKPHVCL
+1004 QPRPHICL

-1087 QGGLMDKWQG
+1087 QGGLMDKWR
-1097 SGASSGGGGRA
+1097 GGGGGGGGATAADRA
-1108 PGRDPVTD
+1108 IGD

-1155 DAFVDPDGS
+1155 DAFVDPDGR
-1164 GGQQQQQQQAGGSS
+1164 GGPQHQQQPGNS
-1178 RDENNS
+1178 RDDS
-1184 SSKGKQQQQKSFKY
+1184 SSSNGGKQHQQQKSFKY

-1248 ESGC
+1248 ES

>member
-1 MEDRIQDGTAG
+1 M
-12 GPSAAAPDPLGLP
+12 
-25 VEPRDVI
+25 I

-76 ATTLSSLELG
+76 ATTLSSLEIG

-101 FSRSNSDLGRA
+101 FSRSNSDLARA
-112 DAETVME
+112 DAETIME

-211 FQRWSWRLIMQESQ
+211 FQRWSWRLIMQENQ

-252 ARQAPGRGMEPS
+252 GMQVAGRDLEPG
-264 PNEMVIQ
+264 PNETVIQ
-271 TIQQHDTADSS
+271 TIQQHDAVDSS
-282 EGEGDL
+282 DGEDGL

-349 SQGNRRLSMSS
+349 SQGNRRLSVSS
-360 DLLQGS
+360 DQLLQGS

-381 NTLRSTEMQGGPEEV
+381 NKLRSTEMERGPEEI

-409 EQAVDQHTNSDDEK
+409 EQALDDHTISDDEEEI
-423 DVLPPSPTSPTT
+423 LPPSPPLPPSPQS
-435 PPPPPPKSPRHK
+435 PPPPPPKSPRHETQPE
-447 VQTEPFPPVVE
+447 VFPP
-458 APPVRS
+458 AAGGPPVRS
-464 RSKKGRG
+464 RSKKGRI
-471 SPALSR
+471 SPVISR

-482 KTSQIPLPMQSPE
+482 KTSQIPLPKSSPE

-505 PVSPPGSTSSIEA
+505 PVSPPGSTSSIDN

-526 SKLLSKRP
+526 SKLLSKRA

-560 GSGTNLSNPAT
+560 GSGTTLGNLVAKDEKDTVSSNAP
-571 KDGKDSVTSN
+571 
-581 PSVASK
+581 VASK
-587 GKQQPLRDLR
+587 GKQQPARDLR
-597 RGPAQANQK
+597 RGPAQVHQK
-606 PSSSAT
+606 PSSSAP
-612 KKQLSVPNRDSSLVP
+612 KKQLSVPNRDASLVP
-627 RRDAPRPPQG
+627 RRDAPRPPHG

-695 PVSPTYSRSPIAKS
+695 PVSPTYNRSPMAKS
-709 KSERDI
+709 KSGGDI
-715 ADRQL
+715 VDRQL
-720 PPPSPSRHHR
+720 PPPSPSRNHR
-730 RVNSQTYSP
+730 RVSSQTYSP

-753 IPFHHRSPFG
+753 VPFHHRSPFG
-763 DAEALHTLRRTGSID
+763 NAEALATLRRTGSID

-797 SASYGSSFLKVLG
+797 SASYGSSFLKVFG
-810 ISKTMPPML
+810 ISKSMPPML

-940 EMNPDYGLVLCG
+940 EENPDYGLVLCG

-989 YPSFSSADAT
+989 YPGCTPTDST
-999 TGQQQ
+999 TQPQQR
-1004 VKPHVCL
+1004 PHVCL
-1011 PAGRPIH
+1011 PPGRPIH

-1087 QGGLMDKWQG
+1087 QGGLMDKWR
-1097 SGASSGGGGRA
+1097 GGGGA
-1108 PGRDPVTD
+1108 STSASGPASD

-1128 LRASMMSEK
+1128 LRASMMSQK

-1155 DAFVDPDGS
+1155 DAFVEPDGS
-1164 GGQQQQQQQAGGSS
+1164 GQHQQPRE
-1178 RDENNS
+1178 RDDN
-1184 SSKGKQQQQKSFKY
+1184 KGQQQQKSFKY

-1212 DVETRFREV
+1212 DVEARFREV

-1248 ESGC
+1248 ES

>member
-1 MEDRIQDGTAG
+1 MEDRIQHGSTNA
-12 GPSAAAPDPLGLP
+12 PSAATPDPLGLP
-25 VEPRDVI
+25 VEPRAVI

-76 ATTLSSLELG
+76 ATTLSSLEIG

-101 FSRSNSDLGRA
+101 FSRSNSDLARA
-112 DAETVME
+112 DAETIME

-143 STTLSAISEVS
+143 STTLTAISEVS

-211 FQRWSWRLIMQESQ
+211 FQRWSWRLIMQENQ
-225 RLQVDEILW
+225 RIQVDEILW

-252 ARQAPGRGMEPS
+252 GKQIAGHDLEPG
-264 PNEMVIQ
+264 PNETVIQ
-271 TIQQHDTADSS
+271 TIQQHDAADSS
-282 EGEGDL
+282 DSEDGL

-349 SQGNRRLSMSS
+349 SQGNRRLSVSS
-360 DLLQGS
+360 DQLLLGS
-366 SPLDSTYRVVYRVNK
+366 SPVDSTYRVVYRVNK
-381 NTLRSTEMQGGPEEV
+381 NKLRSTEMERGAEEV

-409 EQAVDQHTNSDDEK
+409 AQADEDHAISDDEK
-423 DVLPPSPTSPTT
+423 EVFPPEPPSPPSPPS
-435 PPPPPPKSPRHK
+435 PPPPPPKSPRHET
-447 VQTEPFPPVVE
+447 QTEAFPPAAE
-458 APPVRS
+458 APLVRS
-464 RSKKGRG
+464 RSKKGRK
-471 SPALSR
+471 SPVLSR

-482 KTSQIPLPMQSPE
+482 KTSQIPLPRQSPE

-505 PVSPPGSTSSIEA
+505 PVSPPGSTSSIDN

-526 SKLLSKRP
+526 SKLLSKRA
-534 KGDVTPPNSAKPPSE
+534 KGDVSPPNSAKPPSE
-549 KKGGLRNVLKR
+549 KKGGLRNVLKK
-560 GSGTNLSNPAT
+560 GSGTTLSNLVT
-571 KDGKDSVTSN
+571 KDGKDAASSN
-581 PSVASK
+581 APVASK
-587 GKQQPLRDLR
+587 SKQQPVRDLR
-597 RGPAQANQK
+597 RGPTQIHQK
-606 PSSSAT
+606 PSSSTA
-612 KKQLSVPNRDSSLVP
+612 KKQLSVPNRDTSLVP
-627 RRDAPRPPQG
+627 RREAPRPPHG

-681 TDTFSIHSVEHHLR
+681 TDTFSIHSVEHLR
-695 PVSPTYSRSPIAKS
+695 PVSPTYNRSPIAKS

-715 ADRQL
+715 VDRQL
-720 PPPSPSRHHR
+720 PPPSPSRNHR
-730 RVNSQTYSP
+730 RVASQTYSP

-763 DAEALHTLRRTGSID
+763 DAEALATLRRTGSID

-810 ISKTMPPML
+810 ISKSMPPVL

-940 EMNPDYGLVLCG
+940 EENPDYGLVLCG

-989 YPSFSSADAT
+989 YPGCSPSDT
-999 TGQQQ
+999 TAQGQQQ
-1004 VKPHVCL
+1004 LRPHICL
-1011 PAGRPIH
+1011 PSGRPIH

-1087 QGGLMDKWQG
+1087 QGGLMDKWR
-1097 SGASSGGGGRA
+1097 GGGATSTSTGGAGGRPA
-1108 PGRDPVTD
+1108 GD

-1128 LRASMMSEK
+1128 LRVSMMSEK

-1142 EVFVVETEKVLRR
+1142 EVFIVETEKVLRR
-1155 DAFVDPDGS
+1155 DAFVGPDGN
-1164 GGQQQQQQQAGGSS
+1164 GQQQQPGGRDDRGKQQQA
-1178 RDENNS
+1178 
-1184 SSKGKQQQQKSFKY
+1184 QQKSFKY

-1212 DVETRFREV
+1212 DVEARFREV

-1248 ESGC
+1248 ES